1 MAFPSSWF
9 WTSSCQKCEPTNFC
23 SFEPPTSWYLVK
35 AILGNRYIRKHVC
48 GLNASKR
55 FPALHWVINL
65 LESSQN
71 NSFSSFRMFW
81 VKSNTKD
88 KEIRLRILLV
98 GSEVLS
104 FRKESF
110 QEVRTNLSS
119 VGSLTG
125 TGPSDSE
132 SLWFSDMGSSVG
144 HCSYLFLVWQ
154 NVLIMQ
160 HSFR

>member
-1 MAFPSSWF
+1 
-9 WTSSCQKCEPTNFC
+9 
-23 SFEPPTSWYLVK
+23 
-35 AILGNRYIRKHVC
+35 
-48 GLNASKR
+48 
-55 FPALHWVINL
+55 
-65 LESSQN
+65 
-71 NSFSSFRMFW
+71 MFW

-104 FRKESF
+104 YRKESF

-132 SLWFSDMGSSVG
+132 VSDSQTWAVLWDTAHVCFWSGRT
-144 HCSYLFLVWQ
+144 L
-154 NVLIMQ
+154 
-160 HSFR
+160 

>member
-1 MAFPSSWF
+1 
-9 WTSSCQKCEPTNFC
+9 
-23 SFEPPTSWYLVK
+23 
-35 AILGNRYIRKHVC
+35 
-48 GLNASKR
+48 
-55 FPALHWVINL
+55 
-65 LESSQN
+65 
-71 NSFSSFRMFW
+71 MFW

-132 SLWFSDMGSSVG
+132 SL
-144 HCSYLFLVWQ
+144 
-154 NVLIMQ
+154 
-160 HSFR
+160 